1 MIVQVIF
8 VIVDDINVWVLV
20 IVNISKVFLTETYG
34 NSYPEFF
41 LKKEL
46 LLNYGKFSG
55 N

>member
-8 VIVDDINVWVLV
+8 VVVDDINVWVLV

-41 LKKEL
+41 FKKRITVEL
-46 LLNYGKFSG
+46 WKIFR
-55 N
+55 